1 MNKGDMFL
9 KKLWCLVGEEYYKII
24 WFYQLFY

>member
-9 KKLWCLVGEEYYKII
+9 LEHFVSI
-24 WFYQLFY
+24 